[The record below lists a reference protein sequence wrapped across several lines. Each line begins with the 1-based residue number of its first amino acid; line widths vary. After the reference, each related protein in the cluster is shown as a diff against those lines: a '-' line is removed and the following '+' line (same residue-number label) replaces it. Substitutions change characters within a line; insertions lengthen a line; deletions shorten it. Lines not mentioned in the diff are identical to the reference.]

1 MKTLVLSF
9 LLLFINI
16 TLRAQDNK
24 ISGTVVNLALS
35 PIANAT
41 VSIFKA
47 GQDQP
52 YIKSLTK
59 ENGTF
64 NITIKANEILQVSH
78 LGYISF
84 RLIWK
89 GEPLPLIILKP
100 DELNL
105 AEIMIKHEKPLVE
118 LQFDRTVVN
127 VEGDIKAGINAV
139 DVLRKI
145 PGVTILNGN
154 EIRFE
159 GKGITVNIDDKPT
172 RLTGTDL
179 INLLNATTTR
189 NISKVELL
197 YNPSSKHDAQ
207 GEGGIL
213 NFKTLKRTNPGLD
226 GSFSL
231 TAGHGWKYFTGNN
244 GSLSLNYWSR
254 NNYLYLNYSLSKGK
268 QYQEIQTSTR
278 IAEIGQ
284 SLRDSAIYTS
294 PYTNQNIRLGY
305 DHYFSK
311 SNIFG
316 VLLTGYYNLT
326 DPSRQTSTGI
336 FSGLSALSD
345 STRKSVNNSQR
356 ISNGFNINLNYKFVI
371 DSAKQQEITMDA
383 DGGLFHYRDNNTLMI
398 NLLNLQG
405 TTISTPYSL
414 LQNGNTLT
422 RILSYKADFTQ
433 KINKNTFET
442 GIKVSN
448 VNISNTFISQR
459 KNEDANLLDNR
470 SNDFNYNE
478 TIAAAYINMKFEIG
492 KLTFQPGLRAEQT
505 FTDSY
510 SPTADSTIKRNY
522 LSLFPNFAMG
532 YKTKSHSLSFSY
544 SKRIGRPNYSYLN
557 PFSIVRSAYSILQG
571 NPYLL
576 PSYID
581 NLRLGYT
588 YKGKYSLSLSYR
600 KAKDVITD
608 LSRVDDQSKVTI
620 DTKANLSENQ
630 NYSINAGYY
639 DKFFKSWDLGV
650 SFGLSNSRFN
660 FLYQNQA
667 IVIEQ
672 QSLTYSI
679 DNRVTLKKT
688 WWISAFLYG
697 QTRVTYGN
705 QINLPYYFLN
715 LGAGKNILKGKGNLS
730 LSLNDIFYG
739 SITRSETRYGNVDY
753 NVYSKYD
760 SRNIR
765 VNFTYNF
772 GKGQVKIRKRSAGS
786 VEEQG
791 RSN

>member
-24 ISGTVVNLALS
+24 ISGTVVNLAS
-35 PIANAT
+35 NPISNAT

-105 AEIMIKHEKPLVE
+105 AEVMIKHEKPLVE

-226 GSFSL
+226 GNLSL
-231 TAGHGWKYFTGNN
+231 TAGHGWKYLTGNN
-244 GSLSLNYWSR
+244 GALSLNYRSR
-254 NNYLYLNYSLSKGK
+254 NNYLYLNYGLSKGK

-284 SLRDSAIYTS
+284 SLLDSAIYTS

-326 DPSRQTSTGI
+326 DPSRQTSTDI
-336 FSGLSALSD
+336 FSGLSALRD

-459 KNEDANLLDNR
+459 KNEDANLLDNG

-522 LSLFPNFAMG
+522 LSLFPNFA
-532 YKTKSHSLSFSY
+532 
-544 SKRIGRPNYSYLN
+544 
-557 PFSIVRSAYSILQG
+557 
-571 NPYLL
+571 
-576 PSYID
+576 D
-581 NLRLGYT
+581 
-588 YKGKYSLSLSYR
+588 
-600 KAKDVITD
+600 
-608 LSRVDDQSKVTI
+608 
-620 DTKANLSENQ
+620 
-630 NYSINAGYY
+630 
-639 DKFFKSWDLGV
+639 
-650 SFGLSNSRFN
+650 GL
-660 FLYQNQA
+660 
-667 IVIEQ
+667 
-672 QSLTYSI
+672 
-679 DNRVTLKKT
+679 
-688 WWISAFLYG
+688 
-697 QTRVTYGN
+697 
-705 QINLPYYFLN
+705 
-715 LGAGKNILKGKGNLS
+715 
-730 LSLNDIFYG
+730 
-739 SITRSETRYGNVDY
+739 
-753 NVYSKYD
+753 
-760 SRNIR
+760 
-765 VNFTYNF
+765 
-772 GKGQVKIRKRSAGS
+772 
-786 VEEQG
+786 
-791 RSN
+791 